1 MSDDTAQRAPY
12 PGLRAFRRD
21 ETDLFFGR
29 EDCINVM
36 VDRLAATRFMAVL
49 GSSGTGKS
57 SLVRTGLLDA
67 LELGLMSKAGSRW
80 TIVDFRPGG
89 APLKNLARRLIEVTD
104 PAGKTDP
111 AATDVALLRAFLA
124 RGPRSVIEWCRA
136 GHLPKGTNLL
146 LLVDQFEELF
156 RYQDYAGR

>member
-1 MSDDTAQRAPY
+1 PVSEDSVQRAPY

-36 VDRLAATRFMAVL
+36 VDRMAATRFLAVL

-57 SLVRTGLLDA
+57 SLVRTGLLDG

-80 TIVDFRPGG
+80 CIVDFRPGG
-89 APLKNLARRLIEVTD
+89 SPLKNLARRLLEVT
-104 PAGKTDP
+104 GTSGQ
-111 AATDVALLRAFLA
+111 TGHSEEDVTLLRALLA
-124 RGPRSVIEWCRA
+124 RGP
-136 GHLPKGTNLL
+136 
-146 LLVDQFEELF
+146 
-156 RYQDYAGR
+156 

>member
-1 MSDDTAQRAPY
+1 PVSEDSVQRAPY

-36 VDRLAATRFMAVL
+36 VDRMAATRFLAVL

-67 LELGLMSKAGSRW
+67 LELGLMSQAGSRW

-89 APLKNLARRLIEVTD
+89 APLKHLAARLLETEEPD
-104 PAGKTDP
+104 GGAEHPEK
-111 AATDVALLRAFLA
+111 DVDLLHAFLA
-124 RGPRSVIEWCRA
+124 RGPRSSIER
-136 GHLPKGTNLL
+136 
-146 LLVDQFEELF
+146 
-156 RYQDYAGR
+156 R